1 MQNSLQR
8 IFDGLEHT
16 LRTVLAPS
24 LEDPYLQSQVSSV
37 AEIIANL
44 STRVEWKSAHL
55 LDVTERVRPVLERA
69 AERARTG
76 LPRTRDLLAR
86 PAPTAGLANAALLE
100 ARDEHLWA
108 LREVQ
113 RSLESAEDEELE
125 AAIRE
130 FLGWQLAHESAL
142 LRTATTKAKK

>member
-1 MQNSLQR
+1 MQNSLER

-16 LRTVLAPS
+16 LLTVLAPS

-69 AERARTG
+69 AS
-76 LPRTRDLLAR
+76 R

-100 ARDEHLWA
+100 ARDEHLLA

-113 RSLESAEDEELE
+113 RSLESTEDEALE
-125 AAIRE
+125 EAIRE

-142 LRTATTKAKK
+142 LRKASTRPKK